1 LLRRKPG
8 ESFMYR
14 IAMRRTP
21 AALFVSA
28 LAAMAPSIRADELV
42 LAGGG
47 VVRGPVLKESSD
59 AIFVDLGF
67 TVLSVPRASILE
79 RRSDADASAAD
90 QAGGETRK
98 GLYSKSAMPEI
109 SVKEAV
115 ERFGEGVV
123 LVKCPSKLG
132 SGFIITDEGHIVTNA
147 HVVQGETEV
156 TVTVYRKDEGQ
167 IEKKTFQKVKILS
180 VNPYVDLALLQI
192 DATEL
197 GGEKLT
203 KVFFGSPDD
212 VKQGQAV
219 FAVGAPEGLE
229 RSVSEG
235 IVSTTNRENKGMV
248 YIQTTAQV
256 NPGNSGGPLFNRRGE
271 VIGVVAWKL
280 LFSEGLNFAIPI
292 NYVEQFLDNRDAFA
306 FDRDNPNNGRKYL
319 PPPRKGEKPLNQQ

>member
-1 LLRRKPG
+1 
-8 ESFMYR
+8 MYR

-28 LAAMAPSIRADELV
+28 LAAMASSIRADELV